1 METILNKEIIF
12 NRTLTRFLGVL
23 IFVICTSLG
32 AFVRIPLPFSPVPL
46 TLQTFFVLLSG
57 AFLGSGLGAV
67 TQASYIL
74 LGFLG
79 VPIFSGAGG
88 GWLYFFGPTAGYLVG
103 FILAALFIGKFT
115 QPLRAGAGFI
125 KYARNSLFYTFVV
138 FCLGD
143 LILLASGVIWLK
155 VIFGYSLG
163 KLLFIGFLPFVA
175 GDLVKAFCA
184 SVIYLKLKPRL
195 KEIP

>member
-67 TQASYIL
+67 TQASYIF
-74 LGFLG
+74 LGLLG
-79 VPIFSGAGG
+79 VPIFSGAGS

-103 FILAALFIGKFT
+103 FILAALFIGKF
-115 QPLRAGAGFI
+115 I

-143 LILLASGVIWLK
+143 LMLLVSGVIWLK

-175 GDLVKAFCA
+175 GDLVKVFCA

-195 KEIP
+195 K